1 MAPASAPASPGKGE
15 RPVSQKELRALLR
28 ASPLVSPLVRT
39 HWLRVLPHL
48 TAEQRA
54 ELAAL
59 LEAGGDTGAPGG
71 MAPGPAS
78 GPPA

>member
-1 MAPASAPASPGKGE
+1 MGKTRERASRSAEAAGGAPSAK
-15 RPVSQKELRALLR
+15 RLRALLR
-28 ASPLVSPLVRT
+28 TSPLIPPEVRT

-59 LEAGGDTGAPGG
+59 LEASATVQAP
-71 MAPGPAS
+71 PPAS
-78 GPPA
+78 

>member
-1 MAPASAPASPGKGE
+1 MGKTREHASRTAEASGGAPGSKH
-15 RPVSQKELRALLR
+15 LRALLR
-28 ASPLVSPLVRT
+28 TSPLIPPEVRT

-59 LEAGGDTGAPGG
+59 LEAGAAVQAP
-71 MAPGPAS
+71 PPAS
-78 GPPA
+78 

>member
-1 MAPASAPASPGKGE
+1 MGKTRERAARTAEAAGGVPSAK
-15 RPVSQKELRALLR
+15 RLRVLLR
-28 ASPLVSPLVRT
+28 GSPLIPPEVRT

-59 LEAGGDTGAPGG
+59 LEASATVQAP
-71 MAPGPAS
+71 PPAS
-78 GPPA
+78 